1 MRRGVLALAIALGG
15 QLPSAGA
22 APAGAAPA
30 GVERYVVVLE
40 RDVARPASI
49 AAEHARKY
57 RLDVGMVYNSAIKG
71 YAATIPAARVGAVRA
86 DDRVAY
92 LTPDVEVNAA
102 KRRATT
108 QVVPSGV
115 NRINAEF
122 KQNTG
127 SGAEVAVLDTGIDI
141 DHPDLIDN
149 IRGGKN
155 CSTGPSFDDGNGHG
169 THVAGTIAAARN
181 RSGVVGVA
189 PDAGLWAV
197 RVLNNAGSGS
207 ISSVVCGID
216 FVDSKSPAKGGSIT
230 VANMSLSGSG
240 SDDGQC
246 GSVNND
252 AMHEAICR
260 TVDDGV
266 TFAVAAGNED
276 ENLAASI
283 PAAYDEV
290 ITVSALADSTGTPC
304 GTGGPTTYGAD
315 DTFASF
321 SNFAGSSDA
330 SHTIAAPGVSIRSTD
345 KNGTYSFKSGTSMAA
360 PHIAGTAALYLAAN
374 PGTTPAGVAAALQAL
389 GEPKDVSF
397 QDECGTGASHTDP
410 SGLHPEVVVRADTL

>member
-1 MRRGVLALAIALGG
+1 VKR
-15 QLPSAGA
+15 
-22 APAGAAPA
+22 
-30 GVERYVVVLE
+30 
-40 RDVARPASI
+40 
-49 AAEHARKY
+49 
-57 RLDVGMVYNSAIKG
+57 IK
-71 YAATIPAARVGAVRA
+71 AV
-86 DDRVAY
+86 
-92 LTPDVEVNAA
+92 
-102 KRRATT
+102 
-108 QVVPSGV
+108 
-115 NRINAEF
+115 F
-122 KQNTG
+122 KSNTG

-141 DHPDLIDN
+141 DHPDLVAN
-149 IRGGKN
+149 VRGGKN
-155 CSTGPSFDDGNGHG
+155 CSSGSSYNDGNGHG
-169 THVAGTIAAARN
+169 SHVAGTIAAARN
-181 RSGVVGVA
+181 KTGVVGVA
-189 PDAGLWAV
+189 PSAGLWAV

-216 FVDSKSPAKGGSIT
+216 FVDANSPAKGGPIT

-246 GSVNND
+246 GSANGD

-260 TVDDGV
+260 TVGDGV

-276 ENLAASI
+276 ENLASSI

-330 SHTIAAPGVSIRSTD
+330 AHTIGAPGVSIRSTD
-345 KNGTYSFKSGTSMAA
+345 KNGSYSSKSGTSMAS
-360 PHIAGTAALYLAAN
+360 PHVAGTAALYLTAN
-374 PGTTPAGVAAALQAL
+374 PGATPADVASALQAL

-397 QDECGTGASHTDP
+397 QDECVTGASHTDP